1 MTPMTLLQVQ
11 ALWLQRGGRNLLQ
24 GLTFDVQAGE
34 FIAVVGPNGA
44 GKSSL
49 LKALCAEWPI
59 EGDVVFD
66 GRSVRAWPRDQL
78 AKRLAVMTQ
87 QATLSFDF
95 SVREVVALGRLP
107 HRGAGAAADRE
118 VVDAVLQSLQLQ
130 GFAERDYLSLSG
142 GERQRVQFARAA
154 AQLWETQESSLLLL
168 DEPTA
173 ALDLAQQRCVLG
185 WAHQMSRRGTAVIA
199 VLHDL
204 NLAARHADR
213 VLMLNNGQLVAQGSP
228 REVLE
233 PAQIQTVFG
242 VPVDRQWSSSDQ
254 RPVLVM
260 RA

>member
-1 MTPMTLLQVQ
+1 MTLLQVQ
-11 ALWLQRGGRNLLQ
+11 ALSLQRGGRSLLQ
-24 GLTFDVQAGE
+24 GLTFDVSPGE
-34 FIAVVGPNGA
+34 FVAVVGPNGA

-59 EGDVVFD
+59 QGDVVFD

-107 HRGAGAAADRE
+107 HRGAGAAADNE
-118 VVDAVLQSLQLQ
+118 VVDAVLESLQLQ
-130 GFAERDYLSLSG
+130 ALADRDYPSLSG

-154 AQLWETQESSLLLL
+154 AQLWRAHAPSVMLL
-168 DEPTA
+168 DEPTS

-213 VLMLNNGQLVAQGSP
+213 VLMLKNGHLVAQGCP
-228 REVLE
+228 HDVLE
-233 PAQIQTVFG
+233 PTQIQSVFG

-260 RA
+260 LA

>member
-1 MTPMTLLQVQ
+1 MTLLQVQ
-11 ALWLQRGGRNLLQ
+11 ALSLQRGGRSLLQ
-24 GLTFDVQAGE
+24 GLTFDVSPGE
-34 FIAVVGPNGA
+34 FVAVVGPNGA

-59 EGDVVFD
+59 QGDVVFD
-66 GRSVRAWPRDQL
+66 GRSVCAWPRDQL

-107 HRGAGAAADRE
+107 HRGAGAAADNE
-118 VVDAVLQSLQLQ
+118 VVDAVLESLKLQ
-130 GFAERDYLSLSG
+130 ALADRDYPSLSG

-154 AQLWETQESSLLLL
+154 AQLWQAQAPSVLLL
-168 DEPTA
+168 DEPTS

-185 WAHQMSRRGTAVIA
+185 WAHQMSLRGTAVIA

-213 VLMLNNGQLVAQGSP
+213 VLMLKNGHLVAQGCP
-228 REVLE
+228 HDVLE
-233 PAQIQTVFG
+233 PTQIQAVFG

-260 RA
+260 LA